1 MARLVSYLF
10 HPLIMPIAGAIML
23 LRAVNWM
30 GMIPQDT
37 RLYIYLIVFTS
48 TLLIPVLAM
57 PLYKSTK
64 LISDF
69 MMPKAEERKIPLLF
83 TSFMYL
89 VGAFLLQKIGAPLIF
104 PLFLNSFSVIIL
116 LCALVSWKWKISTHM
131 AAISALIGLIL
142 GISYKWMFDLRL
154 LLASL
159 IFVAGLT
166 AWSRL
171 KTGEHKP
178 AEVYSGFVLGF
189 CVMFFIVRFI

>member
-10 HPLIMPIAGAIML
+10 HPLIMPLAGAIIL

-37 RLYIYLIVFTS
+37 RLYIYLVVFGA
-48 TLLIPVLAM
+48 TLLFPLIAM
-57 PLYKSTK
+57 PVYKSSK
-64 LISDF
+64 VISDF

-89 VGAFLLQKIGAPLIF
+89 IGAFVLQKINAPLIF
-104 PLFLNSFSVIIL
+104 PLFLNSFSVVIL

-131 AAISALIGLIL
+131 ASISALIGLVL
-142 GISYKWMFDLRL
+142 GISFKWMFDLRL
-154 LLASL
+154 LLATM
-159 IFVAGLT
+159 IFIAGLT

-171 KTGEHKP
+171 KTGEHTP
-178 AEVYSGFVLGF
+178 TEVYSGFVLGF

>member
-1 MARLVSYLF
+1 MAKLISYLF

-37 RLYIYLIVFTS
+37 RLYIYLIVFAS

-57 PLYKSTK
+57 LVYISTK

-89 VGAFLLQKIGAPLIF
+89 IGAFFLQKIGAPLIF
-104 PLFLNSFSVIIL
+104 PLFLNSFSVVIL

-154 LLASL
+154 LLATL

-171 KTGEHKP
+171 KTGEHTP